1 MTFLLRAFRPA
12 LAFPLPQSLITHPD
26 VVDGQPGIDSRRFV
40 PLEGGVNFRDLGG
53 YTTNDGRR
61 LRWGRVY
68 RTGTLAKLT
77 PHDIEVVAQLGIKL
91 VCDLRTAD
99 EVSAAPEPLDGV
111 DNFHMS
117 IEEENATPARLRALL
132 FDRKRLPD
140 LMLKFYTEVAIDKN
154 AAIFG
159 NVFQRL
165 ADPANLPMLIRCT
178 AGKDRTG
185 ITVALLLLGLGV
197 AEETVIADYSLSNLY
212 FEDFQAFAQQ
222 AIKPLRVVGI
232 SVRDLQPL
240 LVADPNTLR
249 RTIAYVRN
257 EYGSVEAYLRDKA
270 SVDAATLERVRD
282 NLLEE

>member
-1 MTFLLRAFRPA
+1 MAFLLRAFRPM
-12 LAFPLPQSLITHPD
+12 LAFPSPQSLITHPD
-26 VVDGQPGIDSRRFV
+26 MIDGQPGIDKRRFV
-40 PLEGGVNFRDLGG
+40 PLEGGINFRDLGG
-53 YTTNDGRR
+53 YETTDSKRV
-61 LRWGRVY
+61 RWGQVY
-68 RTGTLAKLT
+68 RTGSLAKLT
-77 PHDIEVVAQLGIKL
+77 TSDMEIVARLGIKL
-91 VCDLRTAD
+91 ICDLRTAD
-99 EVSAAPEPLDGV
+99 EVNVAPELLDGV
-111 DNFHMS
+111 ETLYSS
-117 IEEENATPARLRALL
+117 IEEENATPARMRALL

-159 NVFQRL
+159 NVFRRL
-165 ADPANLPMLIRCT
+165 ANPANLPTLIRCT

-197 AEETVIADYSLSNLY
+197 PEATVIADYSLSNLY

-222 AIKPLRVVGI
+222 AIKPLRVMGI

-240 LVADPNTLR
+240 LVADPETLR

-270 SVDAATLERVRD
+270 NVDAATLAQVRA
-282 NLLEE
+282 NLLEN